1 MKKLIGCLIVAT
13 LLPVALVV
21 GCSRTYD
28 VPTIPS
34 ANITST
40 RTSTATNTPTHNLNA
55 TASMTPTSTATS
67 TATNTATN
75 TSTVGAIPNTAT
87 NTATAT
93 STNTTTHTAT
103 NTATSTATNTATMT
117 PTGSIAGPA
126 TVPLGAVATYV
137 ILTYNSVTNS
147 GASTVCSGLVGEN
160 PGTSVTGY
168 NGPAG
173 TYMEC
178 SGVDITPDF
187 SPNAG
192 TAEGALTNAY
202 NNAASR
208 SPTVLANPELGG
220 LTLAPG
226 VYGSTPSLDVTGTLI
241 LDGTG
246 YANGGVFIFQTA
258 GILTT
263 ASASNVVLAGGAQ
276 AANIFWQVGNF
287 VSLGANSSFEGN
299 IMCATYIAFDTGAVL
314 DGRALSESSYVSLL
328 SNAISIQ

>member
-1 MKKLIGCLIVAT
+1 
-13 LLPVALVV
+13 
-21 GCSRTYD
+21 
-28 VPTIPS
+28 
-34 ANITST
+34 
-40 RTSTATNTPTHNLNA
+40 
-55 TASMTPTSTATS
+55 
-67 TATNTATN
+67 
-75 TSTVGAIPNTAT
+75 
-87 NTATAT
+87 
-93 STNTTTHTAT
+93 
-103 NTATSTATNTATMT
+103 MT
-117 PTGSIAGPA
+117 PTGSLTGPA

-147 GASTVCSGLVGEN
+147 GATTVCSGLVGEN

-168 NGPAG
+168 NGPSG

-192 TAEGALTNAY
+192 TAEGALTTAY

-220 LTLAPG
+220 LTLVPG
-226 VYGSTPSLDVTGTLI
+226 VYGSVPSLDITGNLI
-241 LDGTG
+241 LNGTG
-246 YANGGVFIFQTA
+246 YANGGVYIFQTS

-263 ASASNVVLAGGAQ
+263 ASASQVILAGGAQ

-299 IMCATYIAFDTGAVL
+299 IMCATYIAFNTGAVL
-314 DGRALSESSYVSLL
+314 DGRALSETSYVSLL

>member
-1 MKKLIGCLIVAT
+1 MTPTNTAT
-13 LLPVALVV
+13 NSPV
-21 GCSRTYD
+21 GGG
-28 VPTIPS
+28 
-34 ANITST
+34 N
-40 RTSTATNTPTHNLNA
+40 TATNTATL
-55 TASMTPTSTATS
+55 TASS
-67 TATNTATN
+67 TATNTATL
-75 TSTVGAIPNTAT
+75 TAS
-87 NTATAT
+87 A
-93 STNTTTHTAT
+93 
-103 NTATSTATNTATMT
+103 TATNTATMT
-117 PTGSIAGPA
+117 PTGTMVGPA

-168 NGPAG
+168 NGPSG

-220 LTLAPG
+220 LTLVPG
-226 VYGSTPSLDVTGTLI
+226 VYGSTPSLDITGNLI
-241 LDGTG
+241 LNGTG

-263 ASASNVVLAGGAQ
+263 ASASNIILAGGAQ

-314 DGRALSESSYVSLL
+314 DGRALSETSYVSLL

>member
-87 NTATAT
+87 NTAT
-93 STNTTTHTAT
+93 
-103 NTATSTATNTATMT
+103 STATNTATMT

-168 NGPAG
+168 NGPSG
-173 TYMEC
+173 TYLEC

-192 TAEGALTNAY
+192 TAEGALTTAY

-220 LTLAPG
+220 LTLVPG
-226 VYGSTPSLDVTGTLI
+226 VYGSVPSLDITGNLI
-241 LDGTG
+241 LNGTG
-246 YANGGVFIFQTA
+246 YANGGVYIFQTS

-299 IMCATYIAFDTGAVL
+299 IMCATYIAFNTGAVL
-314 DGRALSESSYVSLL
+314 DGRALSETSYVSLL